1 MATIPTQTHP
11 LLSVPFNAAT
21 DFTVLASHCENFA
34 DTLIESD
41 DPALRLALYGR
52 LAACLA
58 LLRPTLNEP
67 IPPHLIESLTTDTLP
82 ASSTCFEP
90 GSELLCDYSLTLA
103 QRFCERLVLAQ
114 NVQIRRVEQLKAR
127 HIEGNVRDRLAQG
140 ITKRSLKNEMATIR
154 SLLKQAGRDRL
165 AQSERLNN
173 RSLGLSGA
181 SRNGTKLAITPE
193 HYRDVLETARVKDP
207 GLAAALEL
215 SRLMGLR
222 SQETVQSV
230 QSLKTWQQ
238 ALDRGD
244 TRLTVVFGTKGGRP
258 RETVI
263 LNAVAI
269 RKALDNA
276 LVVAEDRHGRLI
288 DKPDLKSAMK
298 YWHSQASRLG
308 LTGAYSPHS
317 LRYAWAQDAIS
328 HYLAQVYGRRDT
340 D

>member
-1 MATIPTQTHP
+1 MGILEQ
-11 LLSVPFNAAT
+11 
-21 DFTVLASHCENFA
+21 EMK
-34 DTLIESD
+34 
-41 DPALRLALYGR
+41 RLAQQAG
-52 LAACLA
+52 
-58 LLRPTLNEP
+58 
-67 IPPHLIESLTTDTLP
+67 
-82 ASSTCFEP
+82 
-90 GSELLCDYSLTLA
+90 GSHKTVHDRVKLA

-127 HIEGNVRDRLAQG
+127 HIEGYIHERLSQG
-140 ITKRSLKNEMATIR
+140 ITKRSLQNEMAAIR

-193 HYRDVLETARVKDP
+193 HYRDVLETARAKDS

-222 SQETVQSV
+222 SQEAVQSA
-230 QSLKTWQQ
+230 QSLRTWKQSLEQ
-238 ALDRGD
+238 GES
-244 TRLTVVFGTKGGRP
+244 RLTVVFGTKGGRP
-258 RETVI
+258 RETII
-263 LNAVAI
+263 LDAVAV

-276 LVVAEDRHGRLI
+276 LAVAEDRHGRLI
-288 DKPDLKSAMK
+288 DRPDLKTAMK
-298 YWHSQASRLG
+298 YWHSQALRLG

-317 LRYAWAQDAIS
+317 LRYAWAQDAIR
-328 HYLAQVYGRRDT
+328 HYLAQGFSEKEALAMTAMDLGHGDGRGRYVAQVYMRRDT